1 MELRDKNGNPIT
13 KGAKVRSDG
22 KEGVV
27 RHVEP
32 GYGVLTVVIEERAG
46 SKVERMVRAS
56 TVEVIA

>member
-1 MELRDKNGNPIT
+1 MELRDRNGKPIT
-13 KGAKVRSDG
+13 KGVKVRSDG

-32 GYGVLTVVIEERAG
+32 DYGVLTVVIEERPG

-56 TVEVIA
+56 TVEVV

>member
-1 MELRDKNGNPIT
+1 MELRDRNGKLIA
-13 KGAKVRSDG
+13 KGTKVRSDG

-32 GYGVLTVVIEERAG
+32 EYGVLTMVIEERPG

-56 TVEVIA
+56 TVEVV